1 MSRFKVE
8 EVGFW
13 VHGFRGSRFR
23 VKDLG
28 VRRQGSGSMVQDSP
42 CAEDAEKVR
51 ERLCRGGCGGGG
63 DSRGAGHARVG
74 RHQAPVAAQL
84 A

>member
-1 MSRFKVE
+1 
-8 EVGFW
+8 
-13 VHGFRGSRFR
+13 
-23 VKDLG
+23 
-28 VRRQGSGSMVQDSP
+28 MVQDSP